1 MTHDEKSHGTT
12 EGLSR
17 RDMLKRGAVI
27 GGLVWTVPAIQAV
40 TMSSASAA
48 EPSTGVGPH
57 QGHRPHPKPN
67 TPPGTQSNSRVTSR
81 SVSNATSST
90 SVSNASASGVSPSAG
105 MLPHTGSDIPIG
117 PTAAVGAGLVAAGV
131 AATVAARRRAEAE
144 LLED

>member
-1 MTHDEKSHGTT
+1 MTHVEKAHGTT

-57 QGHRPHPKPN
+57 KGHRPRPKPS
-67 TPPGTQSNSRVTSR
+67 TPPSTPQSNSRVTSR
-81 SVSNATSST
+81 SVSTSST

-105 MLPHTGSDIPIG
+105 VLPHTGSDIPLG

-131 AATVAARRRAEAE
+131 AATVAARHRAEAE
-144 LLED
+144 VLED